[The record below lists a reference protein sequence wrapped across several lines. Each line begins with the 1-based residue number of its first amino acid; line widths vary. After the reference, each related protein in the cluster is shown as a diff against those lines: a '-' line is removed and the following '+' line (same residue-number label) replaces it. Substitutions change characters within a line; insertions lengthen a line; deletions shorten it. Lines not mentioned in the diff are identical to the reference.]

1 MSLSAFSTIIVAN
14 LIAAISPGPDLILIT
29 RIATKSRRHAVAAVL
44 GIQIGVIMWCS
55 LTVLGAAALLR
66 TFPSILGLI
75 QLVGGTWL
83 VWLGWNMLR
92 TGWAARTS
100 PAVDLES
107 AEASVG
113 RLRHA
118 FMQGLTTNLS
128 NPKIVLFLAALV
140 APLLPEHPSLGIALL
155 LIASLALSSLVLFL
169 VLSFVISTNKIR
181 RRMLAAG
188 PWVDIGAGLFFIA
201 AGATMV
207 VSGFRDVF

>member
-1 MSLSAFSTIIVAN
+1 MSLSAFLTVIVAN
-14 LIAAISPGPDLILIT
+14 LIAAMSPGPDIILIT

-44 GIQIGVIMWCS
+44 GIQVGVIMWCS

-83 VWLGWNMLR
+83 MWMGWNMLR

-113 RLRHA
+113 RLRYA
-118 FMQGLTTNLS
+118 FVQGMTTNLS
-128 NPKIVLFLAALV
+128 NPKIVLFLAALI
-140 APLLPEHPSLGIALL
+140 APLLPAHPSLGLAVL
-155 LIASLALSSLVLFL
+155 LIASLVISSFLLFL
-169 VLSFVISTNKIR
+169 VISFVISTNKIR
-181 RRMLAAG
+181 RRMLRAG
-188 PWVDIGAGLFFIA
+188 PWIDVAAGIFFIV
-201 AGATMV
+201 AGATMAV
-207 VSGFRDVF
+207 TGFQDVF

>member
-155 LIASLALSSLVLFL
+155 LIASLALSSFVLFL
-169 VLSFVISTNKIR
+169 ILSFVISTNKIR

>member
-1 MSLSAFSTIIVAN
+1 MSLSAFLTVIVAN
-14 LIAAISPGPDLILIT
+14 LIAAMSPGPDIILIT

-44 GIQIGVIMWCS
+44 GIQVGVIMWCS

-83 VWLGWNMLR
+83 MWMGWNMLR

-113 RLRHA
+113 RLRYA
-118 FMQGLTTNLS
+118 FVQGMTTNLS
-128 NPKIVLFLAALV
+128 NPKIGLFLAALI
-140 APLLPEHPSLGIALL
+140 APLLPSLGLAVL
-155 LIASLALSSLVLFL
+155 LIASLVISSFLLFL
-169 VLSFVISTNKIR
+169 VISFVISTNKIR
-181 RRMLAAG
+181 RRMLRAG
-188 PWVDIGAGLFFIA
+188 PWIDVAAGIFFIV
-201 AGATMV
+201 AGATMAV
-207 VSGFRDVF
+207 TGFQDVF